1 MNCPTSSEPQTL
13 KPTTEEVDAHCDVH
27 GTFKAKSFTLF
38 PDHAPIVTHC
48 PQCAAQGRAEREA
61 RHEAAER
68 HKTQEQIYS
77 LRNRSGIPARFID
90 KGLENFI
97 AITPG
102 QQRAVEICTRFV
114 ESFDTK
120 PGASMIFCGRPGTGK
135 THLACGC
142 GNSLTQ
148 KLRSVQFMTVLSAIR
163 HIKDTYRRDSDR
175 SESEAIDDLLA
186 PDLLILDEVGAQ
198 VGSEHEKMLMFE
210 VINERY
216 QQLRSTILIS
226 NLTREELNEFLG
238 DRVMDRFRES
248 GAVIPFDW
256 QSHRG
261 VKNAPADVVTAAAK
275 QRKVG

>member
-1 MNCPTSSEPQTL
+1 MNCPTSSEPQAL
-13 KPTTEEVDAHCDVH
+13 KPTMEEVDAHCDVH
-27 GTFKAKSFTLF
+27 GDFKAKSYKVF
-38 PDHAPIVTHC
+38 PDHPATVTHC
-48 PQCAAQGRAEREA
+48 PQCTNSRLAERQGRE
-61 RHEAAER
+61 EAAER
-68 HKTQEQIYS
+68 RRTQERIYS

-90 KGLENFI
+90 KGIENFV
-97 AITPG
+97 ATTTG
-102 QQRAVEICTRFV
+102 QQRAVEICSRFI

-175 SESEAIDDLLA
+175 SESDAIDDLVA
-186 PDLLILDEVGAQ
+186 PDLLILDEIGAQ

-210 VINERY
+210 VINDRY

-261 VKNAPADVVTAAAK
+261 MKAA
-275 QRKVG
+275 

>member
-1 MNCPTSSEPQTL
+1 M
-13 KPTTEEVDAHCDVH
+13 EEVDAHCDVH
-27 GTFKAKSFTLF
+27 GDFKAKSFQVF
-38 PDHAPIVTHC
+38 SDHPPLLTHC
-48 PQCAAQGRAEREA
+48 PQCEAHAKTEKVARE
-61 RHEAAER
+61 EAAER
-68 HKTQEQIYS
+68 HKTQERIYS

-90 KGLENFI
+90 KGIENFV
-97 AITPG
+97 ATTQG
-102 QQRAVEICTRFV
+102 QQRAVEICNRFV
-114 ESFDTK
+114 ESFDVK

-142 GNSLTQ
+142 GNTLTQ

-175 SESEAIDDLLA
+175 SESEAIDDLLT
-186 PDLLILDEVGAQ
+186 PDLLILDEIGAQ

-210 VINERY
+210 VINDRY

-226 NLTREELNEFLG
+226 NLTHDELNEFLG

-261 VKNAPADVVTAAAK
+261 MKNAPAEVVTPAAK